1 MSYIRSL
8 LNSNALIHIYN
19 NHNMPGMGS
28 WKIYLVLCLPAYMI
42 SDPPIVM
49 DSAFQEQ
56 LKKCGKLSV
65 LRKDIGNDWETKQ

>member
-1 MSYIRSL
+1 
-8 LNSNALIHIYN
+8 
-19 NHNMPGMGS
+19 MPGMGG

-42 SDPPIVM
+42 SDPLIVM

-65 LRKDIGNDWETKQ
+65 LRKGIGNDWETKQ